1 MENTMKM
8 PEVNLDL
15 IAATSVSMQ
24 RNKKFWDEE
33 AEKILL
39 ENPLIYRLLN
49 FTDTHSTKSD
59 DYKAGYK
66 KGAALIYSLIS
77 RQIEVDNMN
86 KDWGEE
92 E

>member
-1 MENTMKM
+1 MKM

-39 ENPLIYRLLN
+39 EHPLLYRLLN
-49 FTDTHSTKSD
+49 FTVKNTTKSD

-66 KGAALIYSLIS
+66 KGAALIYCLIS

-86 KDWGEE
+86 DDWPKED
-92 E
+92 

>member
-1 MENTMKM
+1 MNM
-8 PEVNLDL
+8 PEVNLYL

-24 RNKKFWDEE
+24 WNKKFWCEE

-49 FTDTHSTKSD
+49 FTDRNSTKSD

-66 KGAALIYSLIS
+66 KGAALIYCLIS

-86 KDWGEE
+86 DDWPEE
-92 E
+92 D

>member
-1 MENTMKM
+1 MKM

-39 ENPLIYRLLN
+39 ENPLLYRLLN
-49 FTDTHSTKSD
+49 FTDRNSTKSD

-66 KGAALIYSLIS
+66 KGAALIY
-77 RQIEVDNMN
+77 
-86 KDWGEE
+86 
-92 E
+92 

>member
-1 MENTMKM
+1 MKM

-49 FTDTHSTKSD
+49 FTDRNSTKSD

-66 KGAALIYSLIS
+66 KGAALIYCLIS
-77 RQIEVDNMN
+77 RQMEVDNMN
-86 KDWGEE
+86 DEWPKED
-92 E
+92 

>member
-1 MENTMKM
+1 MKM
-8 PEVNLDL
+8 PEGNLDL

-49 FTDTHSTKSD
+49 FTDKNSTKSD

-66 KGAALIYSLIS
+66 KGDALIYCLIS

-86 KDWGEE
+86 DDWPKED
-92 E
+92 

>member
-1 MENTMKM
+1 MKM

-39 ENPLIYRLLN
+39 ENPLLYRLLK
-49 FTDTHSTKSD
+49 FTDKNSTKSD

-66 KGAALIYSLIS
+66 KGAALIYCLIS

-86 KDWGEE
+86 DDWPKED
-92 E
+92 

>member
-24 RNKKFWDEE
+24 RNKQFWNEE

-49 FTDTHSTKSD
+49 FTDKNSKKSD

-66 KGAALIYSLIS
+66 KGAALIYCLIS

-86 KDWGEE
+86 DDWPEE
-92 E
+92 D

>member
-1 MENTMKM
+1 MKM

-49 FTDTHSTKSD
+49 FTDRNSTKSFF
-59 DYKAGYK
+59 K
-66 KGAALIYSLIS
+66 KHYYVLWKELRI
-77 RQIEVDNMN
+77 
-86 KDWGEE
+86 
-92 E
+92 

>member
-1 MENTMKM
+1 MKM

-39 ENPLIYRLLN
+39 ENPLSYRLLN
-49 FTDTHSTKSD
+49 FTDRNSTKSD

-66 KGAALIYSLIS
+66 KGAALIYCLIS

-86 KDWGEE
+86 DDWPKED
-92 E
+92 

>member
-1 MENTMKM
+1 MKM

-39 ENPLIYRLLN
+39 ENPLIYSLLN
-49 FTDTHSTKSD
+49 YTDRNSSKSD

-66 KGAALIYSLIS
+66 KGAALIYCLIS

-86 KDWGEE
+86 DDWPKED
-92 E
+92 

>member
-1 MENTMKM
+1 MKM

-33 AEKILL
+33 AEKKVL

-49 FTDTHSTKSD
+49 FTDRNSTKSD

-66 KGAALIYSLIS
+66 KGAALIYCLIS

-86 KDWGEE
+86 DDWPKED
-92 E
+92 

>member
-49 FTDTHSTKSD
+49 FTDRNSTKSD

-66 KGAALIYSLIS
+66 KGAALIYCLIS

-86 KDWGEE
+86 DDWPKED
-92 E
+92 

>member
-1 MENTMKM
+1 MKM

-24 RNKKFWDEE
+24 RNKQFWNEE

-39 ENPLIYRLLN
+39 ENPLVYRLLN
-49 FTDTHSTKSD
+49 FTDKNTTKSE

>member
-24 RNKKFWDEE
+24 RNKQFWNEE

-39 ENPLIYRLLN
+39 ENPLVYRLLN
-49 FTDTHSTKSD
+49 FTDTNSTRSD

-66 KGAALIYSLIS
+66 KGAALIYCLIS

-86 KDWGEE
+86 KDWPEE
-92 E
+92 D

>member
-1 MENTMKM
+1 MKM
-8 PEVNLDL
+8 HEVNLDL

-49 FTDTHSTKSD
+49 FTDRNSTKSD

-66 KGAALIYSLIS
+66 KGAALIYCLIS

-86 KDWGEE
+86 DDWPKED
-92 E
+92 

>member
-1 MENTMKM
+1 MKM

-49 FTDTHSTKSD
+49 FTDRNSTKSD

-66 KGAALIYSLIS
+66 KGAALIYCLIS
-77 RQIEVDNMN
+77 RQIEGDNMN
-86 KDWGEE
+86 DDWPKED
-92 E
+92 

>member
-1 MENTMKM
+1 MKM

-39 ENPLIYRLLN
+39 ENPLLYRLLN
-49 FTDTHSTKSD
+49 FTDRNSTNSD

-66 KGAALIYSLIS
+66 KGAALIYCLIS

-86 KDWGEE
+86 DDWPKED
-92 E
+92 